1 MDLPEPQAQP
11 PRLSRAPAR
20 GLKLMI
26 LTVVVFA
33 LLALYGRWQHF
44 QQPKIETVTI
54 LPEPDISPTITPN
67 DTNQP

>member
-11 PRLSRAPAR
+11 PGLSRAPAR

-33 LLALYGRWQHF
+33 LLALYERWQLF

-54 LPEPDISPTITPN
+54 LSKPDVSPTATPN
-67 DTNQP
+67 DLNRP